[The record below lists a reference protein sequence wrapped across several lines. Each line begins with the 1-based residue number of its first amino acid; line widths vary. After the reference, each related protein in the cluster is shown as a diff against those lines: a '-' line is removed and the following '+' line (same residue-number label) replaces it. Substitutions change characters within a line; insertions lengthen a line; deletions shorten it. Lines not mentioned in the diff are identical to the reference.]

1 MPTPTTILGTYPD
14 ATPIRIGCPVV
25 DEPAMGWD
33 TLRETLWMPSRTALA
48 RGAVRSYDGGTFY
61 VQDLKVV
68 EYRAGFPVMEVVS
81 MGWANETK
89 AAKWDATANVAED
102 LSLLNPEYVFLGSQ
116 ITVWRW
122 SFPRVIKQYI
132 SNAVPSIPAHIGV
145 PSVPDYLFGLP
156 GQQWAIGALG
166 TGWVASGWVGE
177 SRVPSLLPGTEVC
190 LVTDSWIYD
199 PGYLDRNEST
209 TVEL

>member
-1 MPTPTTILGTYPD
+1 MPSTTILGTYPD

-61 VQDLKVV
+61 VQDLKVI

-102 LSLLNPEYVFLGSQ
+102 LNLLNPEYVFLGSQ

-122 SFPRVIKQYI
+122 SFPRVIKQYLA
-132 SNAVPSIPAHIGV
+132 NAVPSIPSHIGV

-156 GQQWAIGALG
+156 GQQWAISALG
-166 TGWVASGWVGE
+166 NGWQASGWVGE
-177 SRVPSLLPGTEVC
+177 SRVPSLLPGTEKC

-199 PGYLDRNEST
+199 PGYLDRNEAT
-209 TVEL
+209 TLEF